1 MADQIRIGH
10 RQLISAI
17 NEALNAEG
25 VLQEVREMEAEVM
38 AEADLMG
45 VPSHGVRML
54 PGLVRGIREGRAARA
69 PRLKLVRDRSAVCVL
84 DCDNGPGRF
93 VSVRAM
99 QQAVV
104 RARSFGAG
112 VCVAIRTTHW
122 GRAHAYACR
131 AAAAGMIGLCTTN
144 AIPNMVAWGSSVP
157 LLGNNPLAI
166 AVPRGEKQDPLV
178 LDIAMS
184 QAALGKVGTH
194 LREGKSVPHGWGL
207 DSSGQPT
214 TDPGAI
220 LSSRRFLPMGGHK
233 GVGLALMMELLTGA
247 LGGELL
253 SHEVARL
260 DTTALDP
267 NATKLFLALQIE
279 AFVERQRFNRK
290 VDEFL
295 GYLREATEPGMEIT
309 FPSDRSWQ
317 TRDRYLVEGIPIH
330 REIMESLRA
339 IGMDLSSAPWQSPH

>member
-1 MADQIRIGH
+1 MADEIRIGH
-10 RQLISAI
+10 RQLINAI
-17 NEALNAEG
+17 NEVLSAEG
-25 VLQEVREMEAEVM
+25 VSPEVREVEAEVM

-69 PRLKLVRDRSAVCVL
+69 PRLRLVRDRSAVCVL

-99 QQAVV
+99 QQAVD

-112 VCVAIRTTHW
+112 VCLAIRTTHW

-131 AAAAGMIGLCTTN
+131 AARAGMIGLCSTN
-144 AIPNMVAWGSSVP
+144 AIPNMVAWDSTIP

-166 AVPRGEKQDPLV
+166 AVPRGEKHDPLV
-178 LDIAMS
+178 LDMAMS
-184 QAALGKVGTH
+184 QAAVGKVGTH
-194 LREGKSVPHGWGL
+194 LREGKPVPHGWGL
-207 DSSGQPT
+207 DSSGQST

-233 GVGLALMMELLTGA
+233 GAGLALMMELLTGA

-267 NATKLFLALQIE
+267 NATKFFLALDIG
-279 AFVERQRFNRK
+279 AFVDRRCFDRK
-290 VDEFL
+290 VEDFL
-295 GYLREATEPGMEIT
+295 GFLRTAVEPGMEIT
-309 FPSDRSWQ
+309 FPGDRSWQ
-317 TRDRYLVEGIPIH
+317 TRDRYLAEGIPIH
-330 REIMESLRA
+330 REIAESLRA
-339 IGMDLSSAPWQSPH
+339 IGANLLSD